1 MSPVRLVKDIRLSQK
16 FLSFS
21 NEMTD
26 AQHLLFYIILL
37 NYVRSILFH
46 QGHDYKRNILLA
58 QSNRLN
64 FWLIQNKLLENFLFP
79 LRRYHFDCYWLVV
92 YRPHASRTT
101 LDDPRFMETFNR
113 RRATPTASSPASNL
127 IIVQSNGGAYGQ
139 RCKVARRSLNSFSD
153 IDHAI
158 LFPSNSNESEKKLSS
173 SWRESMREM
182 TEKVEN
188 DYEAE
193 AEGFILTSSYSCNEL
208 LLLHVGESRVVSE
221 RKMVDR

>member
-1 MSPVRLVKDIRLSQK
+1 
-16 FLSFS
+16 
-21 NEMTD
+21 
-26 AQHLLFYIILL
+26 
-37 NYVRSILFH
+37 
-46 QGHDYKRNILLA
+46 
-58 QSNRLN
+58 
-64 FWLIQNKLLENFLFP
+64 
-79 LRRYHFDCYWLVV
+79 
-92 YRPHASRTT
+92 
-101 LDDPRFMETFNR
+101 METFNR

-139 RCKVARRSLNSFSD
+139 RCKVARRSLNSSSD

-158 LFPSNSNESEKKLSS
+158 LFPSNCTESEKKLSS
-173 SWRESMREM
+173 SWQEPMREM

-208 LLLHVGESRVVSE
+208 LLLHIGESRVISD